1 MAGTG
6 VQSVPVMVDLGQLA
20 VTGAHP
26 ERGVPGLVALRLTDL
41 AARVPPASL
50 RRPQRGPYHLV
61 MLVTVGHGRHSID
74 FMDYACR
81 PGTLLW
87 ARPGQAHQ
95 FGTGRGLDA
104 TMLIF
109 NPTFVPRLDGLADL
123 LDDAFAPTCWLPAGE
138 DEEAI
143 LTEIAQIATDC
154 ARYGTGEPV
163 STDLL
168 RHQLGVLLLRIAT
181 LPSHAR
187 GPGRLGNGPVMS
199 RFRQELE
206 RSFAQTRRVEDYAE
220 RLGYSVRTLTRAC
233 LAACGRSAKQVVD
246 ARVALEAKRMLA
258 CEDEPVAEVG
268 RRLGFPEPT
277 NFGRFFIRETGRT
290 PGEFRAAYAAS
301 RARRPV
307 LS

>member
-1 MAGTG
+1 
-6 VQSVPVMVDLGQLA
+6 MVDLGQLSI
-20 VTGAHP
+20 TDTPGGS
-26 ERGVPGLVALRLTDL
+26 GVPGLVALRLTDL
-41 AARVPPASL
+41 AARVPTATL
-50 RRPQRGPYHLV
+50 RRPQRGPYHVV
-61 MLVTVGHGRHSID
+61 MLVTVGHGRHSVD
-74 FMDYACR
+74 FVDYACR

-87 ARPGQAHQ
+87 ARPGQVHQ

-104 TMLIF
+104 TMLVF
-109 NPTFVPRLDGLADL
+109 EPEFVPRLPGLADL
-123 LDDAFAPTCWLPAGE
+123 LDDPFAPACWLPAGE

-154 ARYGTGEPV
+154 TRYGTGEPV

-181 LPSHAR
+181 LPAQRR
-187 GPGRLGNGPVMS
+187 GPGRVANGPVMA
-199 RFRQELE
+199 RFREELE
-206 RSFAQTRRVEDYAE
+206 TSFARTRRVEDYAE

-233 LAACGRSAKQVVD
+233 LTATGQSAKQVVD
-246 ARVALEAKRMLA
+246 ARVALEAKRLLA
-258 CEDEPVAEVG
+258 CGDDPIAEVG

-290 PGEFRAAYAAS
+290 PGEFRAAHTVS